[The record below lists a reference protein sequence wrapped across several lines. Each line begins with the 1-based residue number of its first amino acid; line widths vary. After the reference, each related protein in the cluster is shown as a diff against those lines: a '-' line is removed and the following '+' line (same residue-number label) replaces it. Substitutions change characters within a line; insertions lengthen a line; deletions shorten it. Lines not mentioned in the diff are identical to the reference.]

1 MDVPHTVTAAL
12 DDRSVAGKRCLEAG
26 AGAGNA
32 TAGLLA
38 NGADRVYAVTNDRDH
53 ARTTR
58 RRVDDDGD
66 DGDDDGDDGDGDRL
80 AVLEADLRATPL
92 PADSVD
98 VITAHG
104 LCNVLD
110 PAALAAIAEE
120 FSRVAARARSSSST
134 TTTRCPTVPRS
145 ESCSPSK
152 TPRRN
157 WPAAAR
163 RSPSTRRRS
172 CGGSSRA
179 TAGSS
184 SGSGRCWSR
193 SRGPR
198 ATSPHMPT
206 ERPPW
211 PRNALVKR
219 ATRCRRPPV
228 GSRPRS
234 GRNRSDGCTVSRFV
248 SRSDGL
254 GNSGSVETP
263 CSREKRYAAYRSCMD
278 RENCR

>member
-80 AVLEADLRATPL
+80 AVLEADLRAIPL

-120 FSRVAARARSSSST
+120 FSRVAAPGAQLVVDDYDPLPDGAAVRELFAVENAASELARGRPALTFYPAAFLRRFFAGHGWEFERERTLLEPVPWTESHVSAHADRAASMAAE
-134 TTTRCPTVPRS
+134 CPGETSDALSATARRLAAEIGS
-145 ESCSPSK
+145 ESV
-152 TPRRN
+152 
-157 WPAAAR
+157 
-163 RSPSTRRRS
+163 
-172 CGGSSRA
+172 
-179 TAGSS
+179 
-184 SGSGRCWSR
+184 GR
-193 SRGPR
+193 
-198 ATSPHMPT
+198 MY
-206 ERPPW
+206 
-211 PRNALVKR
+211 
-219 ATRCRRPPV
+219 
-228 GSRPRS
+228 
-234 GRNRSDGCTVSRFV
+234 
-248 SRSDGL
+248 GL
-254 GNSGSVETP
+254 AFRLPE
-263 CSREKRYAAYRSCMD
+263 
-278 RENCR
+278 

>member
-120 FSRVAARARSSSST
+120 FSRVAAPGR
-134 TTTRCPTVPRS
+134 
-145 ESCSPSK
+145 
-152 TPRRN
+152 
-157 WPAAAR
+157 AAR
-163 RSPSTRRRS
+163 RRRLRPVARRCRGQRAVRRRKRRVGTGPRPPGAHLLP
-172 CGGSSRA
+172 GGVLA
-179 TAGSS
+179 AVL
-184 SGSGRCWSR
+184 
-193 SRGPR
+193 RGPR
-198 ATSPHMPT
+198 
-206 ERPPW
+206 
-211 PRNALVKR
+211 LGVR
-219 ATRCRRPPV
+219 AGADAAGAGPV
-228 GSRPRS
+228 
-234 GRNRSDGCTVSRFV
+234 
-248 SRSDGL
+248 
-254 GNSGSVETP
+254 
-263 CSREKRYAAYRSCMD
+263 D
-278 RENCR
+278 REPRLRTCRPSGLHGRGMPW